1 MYKRNQVEEAIGKV
15 LQKGSEKTNSTLRSR
30 IRRLLETDR
39 RLKHSRRSIDPERA
53 NFAFFSNAMPGR
65 GGENRFSEYEAFSL
79 LLALRLMRERWP
91 QGFVVSL
98 MRRIRPDLEKEHVR
112 ILKQDSRSHFQSG
125 DNSGTSPAR
134 RYGAR
139 NDFSSFPGGC
149 FGRQR
154 SPSLFDPCC
163 NLPEPGR
170 FYSLCAIAGPWAVSH
185 VLRTDDLCIPNLCCF
200 GENGTAQ
207 PRQSACLTRIPV
219 RHKSTQL
226 KPNIAFIETQPRF
239 H

>member
-112 ILKQDSRSHFQSG
+112 ILKQDSALIFNQETIRERARPG
-125 DNSGTSPAR
+125 DMALETTSPVFLAVASADKDHR
-134 RYGAR
+134 H
-139 NDFSSFPGGC
+139 SS
-149 FGRQR
+149 
-154 SPSLFDPCC
+154 
-163 NLPEPGR
+163 
-170 FYSLCAIAGPWAVSH
+170 
-185 VLRTDDLCIPNLCCF
+185 
-200 GENGTAQ
+200 
-207 PRQSACLTRIPV
+207 IPV
-219 RHKSTQL
+219 AICRSQDD
-226 KPNIAFIETQPRF
+226 FIRFALSQVLGRSVMSFELMTSAYQISAALAKTVPRNRGRARA
-239 H
+239 